1 MQSLIHLLSDP
12 VIAGVALLIL
22 VGAAY
27 ARLAAR
33 SPLASRVRTLRGIWI
48 GAFVVLAMWGMQ
60 QERIVQAAA
69 TEPGIEAN
77 VGVTSQ
83 GELRYVTPAQ
93 ATRQAS
99 VLWVV
104 LGAGLVFALVE
115 MLVLRRDPA
124 H

>member
-1 MQSLIHLLSDP
+1 MQFLIHLFSDP

-33 SPLASRVRTLRGIWI
+33 QPLASRVRTLRGIWI

-69 TEPGIEAN
+69 TEPGVEAS

-104 LGAGLVFALVE
+104 LGAGLAFALVE
-115 MLVLRRDPA
+115 MLVLRREPA
-124 H
+124 R